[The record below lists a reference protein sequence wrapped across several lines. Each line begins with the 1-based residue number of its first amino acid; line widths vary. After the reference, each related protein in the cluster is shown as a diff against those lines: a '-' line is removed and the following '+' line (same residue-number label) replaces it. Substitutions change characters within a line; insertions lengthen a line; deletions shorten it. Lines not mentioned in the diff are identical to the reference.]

1 MSKSLKNFSTIKEY
15 LSEYNYREIRF
26 LFLLN
31 QWDTLMDFNPESSFE
46 QAQSKD
52 FEFKSFF
59 RSVKQITQL
68 YDIKKTSQKFNQKDF
83 DLQTLFYQKK
93 E

>member
-1 MSKSLKNFSTIKEY
+1 MKMSKSLKNFSTIKEY
-15 LSEYNYREIRF
+15 LSEYNYWEIRF

-31 QWDTLMDFNPESSFE
+31 QWDTLMDFNPETSLE

-52 FEFKSFF
+52 FEFKAFF

-68 YDIKKTSQKFNQKDF
+68 YDIKKT
-83 DLQTLFYQKK
+83 T
-93 E
+93 